1 MGKLSASCAN
11 QRSGKRHSTNRIQ
24 LGWLPNHADLALR
37 RTPCRQIHPT
47 GSSAE

>member
-1 MGKLSASCAN
+1 MGKLSASCAS
-11 QRSGKRHSTNRIQ
+11 QRNGKRHSTSRIR

-37 RTPCRQIHPT
+37 RTPCRQIRLT